1 MLSGK
6 PIMQEMREKMR
17 RLNYAYKTELSYC
30 EWVRRFIKETLNNR
44 D

>member
-30 EWVRRFIKETLNNR
+30 EWVRRLELLH
-44 D
+44 